1 MYRTSLPRLATLLVA
16 EGLGAVWVP
25 VLALAQQTAPP
36 ANASAVADES
46 LEQVVVTAR
55 HYSEKLQDV
64 PMSVA
69 AVSAETLT
77 AMNVSNLDDLN
88 SFVPN
93 MKISAGRAT
102 NSTIN
107 AYIRGVGQN
116 DPLWGFEPGVGI
128 YMDDVYLAR
137 PQSALL
143 DVYDVER
150 VEVLSGPQ
158 GTLYGK
164 NTIAGA
170 VKYITRDIVGPA
182 HLSATFTA
190 GNYHQTDGK
199 LSFSTPV
206 IDSHVYFG
214 AAVAVLRHDGYG
226 QVVAEGAP
234 SPYNS
239 VGQDVSDKDV
249 LAARANLTFVWGE
262 SSRLKLLADTIQDN
276 SNAAGGQRLN
286 SYLAPMLDSRYDT
299 RTDMPVNRDRFLTGG
314 GSVTY
319 TQDLTPQLGLKLVSA
334 YRQGDGRQF
343 IDFEELNTNLFQV
356 PGHYADHQSSGEGQ
370 LTFTNDLVKSVGGLF
385 YMNSTA
391 CGQFDASIGILA
403 PPPPAGFGLYLTSL
417 TAGCVRTKTT
427 AVYADATWKLT
438 SSLNLDTGLRWNSD
452 DKTANVYVA
461 QYASLAP
468 TQLLPDQTF
477 FDPNAV
483 PAGFFPFGG
492 GLNGTPG
499 LESNY
504 TRERTFTNVSPR
516 LGLDYHFTAD
526 VLGYFTYSK
535 GFKSGGFDMRGNQL
549 VFPNTQNGYNSET
562 ADNFELGI
570 KSTLLENTLQ
580 LNGAVFYTPYRDA
593 QIGVQGFELVA
604 GAPTNVTAV
613 LNAGKQIN
621 RGVELESVWRPVRPL
636 TLDLNVGYLDA
647 YFENVAGCIPGS
659 VGCNSALNVANL
671 NRPINAPAWTLS
683 LAGSY
688 VWALGP
694 GSLLAHAGWDWRSFT
709 KVANT
714 TASVTDQPAYGIAN
728 AGVAYT
734 TGNGAWRV
742 ALEGRNLFD
751 RSYRV
756 AGYDFGNPPIGANL
770 LGGVSQ
776 IGFYGAP
783 RTYQL
788 SVQYTF

>member
-1 MYRTSLPRLATLLVA
+1 MYRRSLSKLAALLVA
-16 EGLGAVWVP
+16 GGFAAAWAPLP
-25 VLALAQQTAPP
+25 ALAQQAPP
-36 ANASAVADES
+36 SADASGAADEN
-46 LEQVVVTAR
+46 LQQIVVTAR

-77 AMNVSNLDDLN
+77 AMNVGNLDDLN

-182 HLSATFTA
+182 HASATVTV
-190 GNYHQTDGK
+190 GNYDQTDGK

-206 IDSHVYFG
+206 IDDHVYFG
-214 AAVAVLRHDGYG
+214 AAVAMLHHDGYG

-234 SPYNS
+234 SPYNR

-262 SSRLKLLADTIQDN
+262 SSKLKLLADTIQDN

-286 SYLAPMLDSRYDT
+286 GYLAPMLNSRYDT

-319 TQDLTPQLGLKLVSA
+319 TQDLTSQLALKVVGA

-370 LTFTNDLVKSVGGLF
+370 LTFTNDLVKAVGGVF
-385 YMNSTA
+385 YMDSTA

-403 PPPPAGFGLYLTSL
+403 APPPAGFGLYLTSL
-417 TAGCVRTKTT
+417 TAGCVLTKTT

-438 SSLNLDTGLRWNSD
+438 SRLNLDTGLRWNSD

-468 TQLLPDQTF
+468 VQLLPNQTF
-477 FDPNAV
+477 FSASNV
-483 PAGFFPFGG
+483 PTGFFPFGG

-499 LESNY
+499 LESDY
-504 TRERTFTNVSPR
+504 TRERTFANVSPR
-516 LGLDYHFTAD
+516 IGLDYHFTPA

-549 VFPNTQNGYNSET
+549 VFPDTQNGYNSET
-562 ADNFELGI
+562 ADNFELGV
-570 KSTLLENTLQ
+570 KSTLLDDTLQ

-636 TLDLNVGYLDA
+636 TVDLNVGYLDA

-671 NRPINAPAWTLS
+671 NRPINAPAWTAS
-683 LAGSY
+683 LVGSY
-688 VWALGP
+688 LWALSS

-714 TASVTDQPAYGIAN
+714 TDSVTDQPAYGILN
-728 AGVAYT
+728 GGLAYT
-734 TGNGAWRV
+734 TANGSWRV
-742 ALEGRNLFD
+742 ALEGRNLLD
-751 RSYRV
+751 RWYRV
-756 AGYDFGNPPIGANL
+756 AGYDFGNPPIGSNL

-788 SVQYTF
+788 SVQYTY

>member
-1 MYRTSLPRLATLLVA
+1 MYTSVPRLALLLLAGVLA
-16 EGLGAVWVP
+16 ATGLP
-25 VLALAQQTAPP
+25 SKALAQQAASPADAQAPAGEEP
-36 ANASAVADES
+36 Q
-46 LEQVVVTAR
+46 QVVVTAR

-64 PMSVA
+64 PMSVT
-69 AVSAETLT
+69 AVSAATLT
-77 AMNVSNLDDLN
+77 TLNVTKLDDLN

-182 HLSATFTA
+182 HASATVTA
-190 GNYHQTDGK
+190 GNYQERDGK

-206 IDSHVYFG
+206 IADHVYFG

-226 QVVAEGAP
+226 EVVAQGTP
-234 SPYNS
+234 SAYNL
-239 VGQDVSDKDV
+239 VGQDVSNKDV
-249 LAARANLTFVWGE
+249 LAARANLTVLWGE
-262 SSRLKLLADTIQDN
+262 SSRLKVLADTIQDN
-276 SNAAGGQRLN
+276 SDAAGGQRQN
-286 SYLAPMLDSRYDT
+286 SFLAPMLDSRYNT

-319 TQDLTPQLGLKLVSA
+319 TQDLTSRLALKLVGA

-343 IDFEELNTNLFQV
+343 IDFEELNANLFQV

-370 LTFTNDLVKSVGGLF
+370 LTFTNDWVKAVGGLF
-385 YMNSTA
+385 YMDSTA
-391 CGQFDASIGILA
+391 CGQFDASIGVLA
-403 PPPPAGFGLYLTSL
+403 APPPAGLGVYLTSL
-417 TAGCVRTKTT
+417 TAGCVLTKTT

-438 SSLNLDTGLRWNSD
+438 SRLNLDTGLRWNSD

-461 QYASLAP
+461 QYASIAP
-468 TQLLPDQTF
+468 TQLLPNQTF
-477 FDPNAV
+477 FNASNV

-499 LESNY
+499 LESDY

-516 LGLDYHFTAD
+516 LGLDYHFTPEL
-526 VLGYFTYSK
+526 LGYFTYSK

-562 ADNFELGI
+562 ADNFELGV
-570 KSTLLENTLQ
+570 KSTLLEDTLQ
-580 LNGAVFYTPYRDA
+580 LNAAAFYTPYRDA
-593 QIGVQGFELVA
+593 QIGVQGFELVG

-613 LNAGKQIN
+613 LNAGKQVN
-621 RGVELESVWRPVRPL
+621 RGVELESAWRPVRPL
-636 TLDLNVGYLDA
+636 ALDLNVGYLDA

-671 NRPINAPAWTLS
+671 NRPINAPAWTVS
-683 LAGSY
+683 LGGSY

-714 TASVTDQPAYGIAN
+714 TASVTDQPAYGIVN
-728 AGVAYT
+728 AGLAYT
-734 TGNGAWRV
+734 NHAWRV
-742 ALEGRNLFD
+742 ALEGRNLLD
-751 RSYRV
+751 RWYRV
-756 AGYDFGNPPIGANL
+756 AGYDFGNPGTGL

-788 SVQYTF
+788 SVQYTY

>member
-1 MYRTSLPRLATLLVA
+1 MHISPPRLVTPLLA
-16 EGLGAVWVP
+16 GA
-25 VLALAQQTAPP
+25 LAAIWAPRIVLAQQSGPP
-36 ANASAVADES
+36 AQASTPAEDTLA
-46 LEQVVVTAR
+46 QVVVTAR
-55 HYSEKLQDV
+55 RYSEKLQDV
-64 PMSVA
+64 PMSVT

-77 AMNVSNLDDLN
+77 RQNVTNLDDLN

-182 HLSATFTA
+182 HVSATLTA
-190 GNYHQTDGK
+190 GNYQEHDGK

-206 IDSHVYFG
+206 IPDHVYFG
-214 AAVAVLRHDGYG
+214 AAVAVLHHDGYG
-226 QVVAEGAP
+226 EVIAQGPP
-234 SPYNS
+234 SAYNR
-239 VGQDVSDKDV
+239 VGQDVSNKDV
-249 LAARANLTFVWGE
+249 LAARGNLTFVWGG
-262 SSRLKLLADTIQDN
+262 SSKLTLLADTIQDN
-276 SNAAGGQRLN
+276 SDAAGGQRLN
-286 SYLAPMLDSRYDT
+286 NFLAPALGSRYDT

-319 TQDLTPQLGLKLVSA
+319 TQDLTSQLALKLVGA

-370 LTFTNDLVKSVGGLF
+370 LTFTNDWVKAVGGVF
-385 YMNSTA
+385 YMDSTA
-391 CGQFDASIGILA
+391 CGQFDASIGVLSA
-403 PPPPAGFGLYLTSL
+403 PPPAGFGLYLTSL
-417 TAGCVRTKTT
+417 TAGCVLTKTT

-438 SSLNLDTGLRWNSD
+438 SRLNLDTGLRWNRD
-452 DKTANVYVA
+452 DKTASVYVA
-461 QYASLAP
+461 QYASAAP
-468 TQLLPDQTF
+468 TQLLPNQTF
-477 FDPNAV
+477 FDPSNV

-499 LESNY
+499 LESDY
-504 TRERTFTNVSPR
+504 TNERTFANVSPR
-516 LGLDYHFTAD
+516 LGVDFHFTSEI
-526 VLGYFTYSK
+526 LGYLMYSK

-549 VFPNTQNGYNSET
+549 VYPATQNGYNSET
-562 ADNFELGI
+562 ADNFELGF
-570 KSTLLENTLQ
+570 KSGWLDDTLQ
-580 LNGAVFYTPYRDA
+580 LNAAAFYTPYKDA
-593 QIGVQGFELVA
+593 QIGVQGFELVG

-613 LNAGKQIN
+613 LNAGKQVN
-621 RGVELESVWRPVRPL
+621 RGLELESVWRPVRPL
-636 TLDLNVGYLDA
+636 TLNLNVGYLDA
-647 YFENVAGCIPGS
+647 YFENVVGCIPGS
-659 VGCNSALNVANL
+659 VGCDSTLNVANL
-671 NRPINAPAWTLS
+671 NRPINAPAWTVS

-688 VWALGP
+688 EWALGP

-714 TASVTDQPAYGIAN
+714 TASVTDQPAYGIVN
-728 AGVAYT
+728 AGLAYGT
-734 TGNGAWRV
+734 TNGAWRV
-742 ALEGRNLFD
+742 ALEGRNLLD
-751 RSYRV
+751 RWYRV
-756 AGYDFGNPPIGANL
+756 AGYDFGNVGTGL
-770 LGGVSQ
+770 VGGVSQ

-788 SVQYTF
+788 SVQYTY